1 LPKKSRSTVIVID
14 DDASMRR
21 ALSSQLQILGF
32 EVLVLESATELL
44 AMELLTSEF
53 ATRDACL
60 LVDVYMPEISGLELC
75 GRLAAA
81 QSRMPIVMMSGR
93 DDAQT
98 RLVMREAHSIAN
110 LFKPFDERTLL
121 RAIRKA
127 LRNRSGSRPS
137 NP

>member
-1 LPKKSRSTVIVID
+1 
-14 DDASMRR
+14 MRR

-32 EVLVLESATELL
+32 EVVVFESAKDLL
-44 AMELLTSEF
+44 AMEPLPNEF
-53 ATRDACL
+53 ATKDACL

-81 QSRMPIVMMSGR
+81 QSRVPIVLMSGR
-93 DDAQT
+93 DDPQT
-98 RLVMREAHSIAN
+98 RQGMREAHSIAN
-110 LFKPFDERTLL
+110 LFKPFDERSLL
-121 RAIRKA
+121 QAIRKA